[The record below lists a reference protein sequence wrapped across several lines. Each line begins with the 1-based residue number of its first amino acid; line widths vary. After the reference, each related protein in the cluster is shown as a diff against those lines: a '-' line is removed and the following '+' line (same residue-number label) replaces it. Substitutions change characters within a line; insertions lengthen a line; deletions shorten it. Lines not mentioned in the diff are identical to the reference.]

1 MAKHGPGEW
10 RVLAFGCTSGLV
22 ANTQT
27 VQPESVKCLCH
38 STRTELQ
45 GWKVTMFMYLQV
57 LCSILLLHTRLREI
71 MYFLL
76 HYF

>member
-10 RVLAFGCTSGLV
+10 SALALGCTSGLV

-27 VQPESVKCLCH
+27 ARPESVTCLCH
-38 STRTELQ
+38 STQTELQ
-45 GWKVTMFMYLQV
+45 GWKVTMFVYLQV
-57 LCSILLLHTRLREI
+57 LGSILPLYTLLREI